1 MTETKTCPFC
11 KLAEGGGDPD
21 AGIVYQDEHWLVRT
35 ISPTPAVAGW
45 LLMQV
50 KRHIGDSSEL
60 NAAEAASF
68 GPVLQRT
75 SGVVREVTGALRVY
89 LGPLNEGTPHFHT
102 HILPRLPEMPNGAIG
117 FEAFGLSALARSGE
131 VRADPEAVQRI
142 LAEIRE
148 RLQVPAE

>member
-1 MTETKTCPFC
+1 MTDTKACSFC
-11 KLAEGGGDPD
+11 TIAEGSGGDD
-21 AGIVYQDEHWLVRT
+21 AGVVYQDQNWLVRT

-75 SGVVREVTGALRVY
+75 TSVVRDVTGALRVY
-89 LGPLNEGTPHFHT
+89 LGSLNEGTPHFHT
-102 HILPRLPEMPNGAIG
+102 HILPRLADMPNGAIG
-117 FEAFGLSALARSGE
+117 FDAFGLSALARSGE
-131 VRADPEAVQRI
+131 VRADPAVVQRI
-142 LAEIRE
+142 LADIRD
-148 RLQVPAE
+148 RLRSRSD